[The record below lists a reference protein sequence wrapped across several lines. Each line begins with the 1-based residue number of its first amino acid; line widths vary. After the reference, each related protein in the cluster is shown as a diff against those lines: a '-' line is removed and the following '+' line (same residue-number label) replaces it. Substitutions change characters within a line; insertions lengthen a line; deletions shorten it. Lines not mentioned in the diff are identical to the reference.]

1 MYETLHATQV
11 VAEMERAQLDRAVER
26 RRFLREHADRIV
38 PAAPG
43 VWGRMLRHL
52 RRARRLPGEGAAVA
66 VQHSREPVAA
76 R

>member
-11 VAEMERAQLDRAVER
+11 VAEVERAQLDRMAER
-26 RRFLREHADRIV
+26 RRFLHDNADRIV

-43 VWGRMLRHL
+43 VWGRMLQRI
-52 RRARRLPGEGAAVA
+52 RRARRVPAEGAAVA